1 MTYDTSNIRNVVLL
15 GHPGSGK
22 TTLAETMLFESGA
35 TTRRGSVQEQN
46 TVSDYTEIEHER
58 GNSIFS
64 TLMHDDWRG
73 NKINVLDT
81 PGFDDFIGEVI
92 SSLKVSATAVML
104 LNSKSG
110 VEVGTELLWEY
121 VEANKTPCLFV
132 VNQLDHEKADY
143 DTTVEQAK
151 ARFGQ
156 AVLPFQYP
164 LNPGSGFHSIVDAL
178 RMTVYVFPAGG
189 GKPEKKPIP
198 DSERERANA
207 MHQAIVEAAAE
218 NDEELMERYFE
229 LGTLSEAD
237 LAYGLRAAI
246 AKGSLFPLFCC
257 SAVNNMGSGR
267 IMGFINDVC
276 PSPADKAPALLADGG
291 ELPCSSEGEATVF
304 IFKTHHE
311 PRIGNISYFKVFSGV
326 VKAGDEF
333 VNAHNRTVERFGQ
346 LYIANGK
353 NREAVQELRAGDLGC
368 VVKLKNT
375 HTNQTLH
382 RKGFERMIAPMVFP
396 NSRLE
401 VAIHP
406 PNKNDMEKLMKA
418 LHLISEEDPTL
429 LVEQSASLKQTLLYG
444 QGQLQLDLVKHRI
457 EQEHGVGMEFIR
469 PRIPYRETI
478 TRESNEVYR
487 HKKQTG
493 GAGQFAEVH
502 MRIEPYYEEMPDPQG
517 LTVRHREIDT
527 LSWGGKLAFYWCIV
541 GGSIDARFSS
551 AIKKGVLSKMEEGP
565 LTGSNCQ
572 DIRVCIYDGKMH
584 PVDSNDMAFMTASV
598 QAFKANFEK
607 AQPQILEPVYDVEIL
622 CDGDVMGDVMGDLQT
637 RRAIIMGMDSE
648 GHYQKIMVRVPL
660 AEMYQYS
667 STLRSISQ
675 GKAKFSRQFAEYTA
689 VPPDIQQ
696 RLIAEHKASLSE
708 ED

>member
-1 MTYDTSNIRNVVLL
+1 MIYDTLNIRNVVLL
-15 GHPGSGK
+15 GHPGCGK
-22 TTLAETMLFESGA
+22 STLAETMLFESGA
-35 TTRRGSVQEQN
+35 ITRRGTVQEQN
-46 TVSDYTEIEHER
+46 TVSDYTDIEHER

-81 PGFDDFIGEVI
+81 PGFDDFIGEVV
-92 SSLKVSATAVML
+92 SSLRVSATALML
-104 LNSKSG
+104 LNAKGG

-121 VEANKTPCLFV
+121 VEKFETPCVFV
-132 VNQLDHEKADY
+132 VNQVDHEKADY
-143 DTTVEQAK
+143 DGTVEQAT
-151 ARFGQ
+151 ARFGSK
-156 AVLPFQYP
+156 VLPFQYP
-164 LNPGSGFHSIVDAL
+164 LNPGTGFNTIVDAL
-178 RMTVYVFPAGG
+178 RMTLYVFSPQG

-198 DSERERANA
+198 DSEKARAEA

-218 NDEELMERYFE
+218 NDETLMERYFE
-229 LGTLSEAD
+229 EGTLSEED
-237 LAYGLRAAI
+237 LAAGLRMAI
-246 AKGSLFPLFCC
+246 AQRSIYPLFCC
-257 SAVNNMGSGR
+257 SAVQNMGSGR

-276 PSPADKAPALLADGG
+276 PSPADKAPAKLREGGTLACDANAD
-291 ELPCSSEGEATVF
+291 ATLF

-311 PRIGNISYFKVFSGV
+311 PRVGNISYFKVFSGT
-326 VKAGDEF
+326 VKPGDEL
-333 VNAHNRTVERFGQ
+333 VNADNRTVERFGQ

-353 NREAVQELRAGDLGC
+353 SREPVQELRAGDLGC
-368 VVKLKNT
+368 VVKLKNSR
-375 HTNQTLH
+375 TNQSLNK
-382 RKGFERMIAPMVFP
+382 KGIDRSIQPIEFP

-401 VAIHP
+401 VAVQP
-406 PNKNDMEKLMKA
+406 PSKNDMEKLMKA
-418 LHLISEEDPTL
+418 LFAIAEEDPTL
-429 LVEQSASLKQTLLYG
+429 IIEQSASLKQTLLYG
-444 QGQLQLDLVKHRI
+444 QGQLQLDLVKYRI
-457 EQEHGVGMEFIR
+457 EQDYGVSMEFVK

-478 TRESNEVYR
+478 TRESNEMYR

-502 MRIEPYYEEMPDPQG
+502 MRIEPYYDNMPDPAG
-517 LTVRHREIDT
+517 LTVRSKEIDD
-527 LSWGGKLAFYWCIV
+527 LPWGGKLAFYWCIV
-541 GGSIDARFSS
+541 GGSIDSRFSN
-551 AIKKGVLSKMEEGP
+551 AIKKGVLQKMEEGP

-584 PVDSNDMAFMTASV
+584 AVDSNDMAFMTASI

-607 AQPQILEPVYDVEIL
+607 AAAQILEPIYDVEIL

-648 GHYQKIMVRVPL
+648 GHYQKIMTKMPL

-675 GKAKFSRQFAEYTA
+675 GKAKFSRKFAEYA
-689 VPPDIQQ
+689 PVPSDIQQ
-696 RLIAEHKASLSE
+696 RLIAEHKAQAGD